1 MQLFNLKPSRGW
13 AILSA
18 LLAVASP
25 QALLHAQEVASSG
38 DSYIEEVVIIGT
50 RVRGRTETQT
60 SVPVDIINLGAIT
73 ESGFTEL
80 GPMLQA
86 VSPSFNFSRT
96 QISDASDLFRPAT
109 LRGLGPDQVLVL
121 VNGKR
126 RHRRSVLS
134 LSGTVG
140 EGATGTD
147 FNAIPTA
154 SIDHIEVLRDGAAA
168 QYGSDAIA
176 GVINIVL
183 KDFVDEYSLSARTGQ
198 TYGSDGEQY
207 QVSANAGFPL
217 GDGGYINLTAEHR
230 NGAPTNRA
238 DVSRQLGD
246 VRFQIGDSDSNAS
259 LFWLNAALPLS
270 ANSELYAFGGYSENE
285 ALGAGFYRFANNPA
299 RAVPQAF
306 PEGFLPRALNR
317 SKDYSFAAGIR
328 GEPSGD
334 WAYDISA
341 VYGKND
347 YTLRVRNAPNVS
359 IAAAF
364 LQANPG
370 ASDAEVAANVGPMSG
385 FSGALEFDQL
395 TINADF
401 TTQFQQASLGTVY
414 VAFGAE
420 YRDDGYEIIP
430 GQLESYSCG
439 LSPDNQFVPSI
450 LDPNTAA
457 TCGFQA
463 YPGFR
468 PETATTGNRD
478 NFAFYLDLESDLT
491 DWLILGIAARYEDY
505 GAIGEKLTGKASGR
519 VQVSDDLAF
528 RGAASTGFR
537 APSLQ
542 QALFT
547 TVATNATSAGLTE
560 QFLAPVGSE
569 FPRLFGIENLR
580 IEESKNFSL
589 GLVWEPLAGMTLTLD
604 AFQIDIDD
612 RIVLGSGLAPGQLAA
627 IPNAAQFLADN
638 GIGSANFFSNAV
650 DTRTKG
656 LDFVVSHNG
665 VFLGGDLM
673 TTFALHLNETTIRR
687 VNAPA
692 GVDEFLLFP
701 EPSRRFM
708 EKGQPR
714 ERVNL
719 TFNYKRGD
727 WGSLF
732 RVNYFGAT
740 ETSFFSAPGLGFP
753 QDAIDAIG
761 LDPSPVI
768 EPGDAFLVDLEVS
781 LNLTDSVT
789 IATGVNN
796 LLNEK
801 PEELSDNA
809 VLRFISDP
817 SMPFGNIKFPLRG
830 LAYGMNGGFYYTRLN
845 VNF

>member
-1 MQLFNLKPSRGW
+1 MKRFNRRRIGAAVTLCAWLTMVSPD
-13 AILSA
+13 A
-18 LLAVASP
+18 LLF
-25 QALLHAQEVASSG
+25 AQEVASS
-38 DSYIEEVVIIGT
+38 DDVHIQEVVTLGT
-50 RVRGRTETQT
+50 RVKGRTETQT
-60 SVPVDIINLGAIT
+60 SVPVDTINLGT
-73 ESGFTEL
+73 LSEGGFTEL

-86 VSPSFNFSRT
+86 VTPSFNFSRT

-109 LRGLGPDQVLVL
+109 LRGLGSDQVLVL
-121 VNGKR
+121 INGKR
-126 RHRRSVLS
+126 RHQRSVLN

-147 FNAIPTA
+147 FNAIPAA
-154 SIDHIEVLRDGAAA
+154 SIKRIEVLRDGAAA

-198 TYGSDGEQY
+198 TYDSDGEQY
-207 QVSANAGFPL
+207 QVSGSAGFPL
-217 GDGGYINLTAEHR
+217 GDGGHVNLTAEHR
-230 NGAPTNRA
+230 DGEPTNRA

-246 VRFQIGDSDSNAS
+246 VRFQIGDSDSKAS

-270 ANSELYAFGGYSENE
+270 TSVELYAFGGYSENE

-306 PEGFLPRALNR
+306 PEGFLPRDLNE
-317 SKDYSFAAGIR
+317 SEDYSFAAGIR
-328 GEPSGD
+328 GEASGD
-334 WAYDISA
+334 WTYDISA

-370 ASDAEVAANVGPMSG
+370 ASDAEIAANVGPTSG
-385 FSGALEFDQL
+385 FSGGLEFDQL

-401 TTQFQQASLGTVY
+401 TTQLHLASLNAIHI
-414 VAFGAE
+414 AFGAE
-420 YRDDGYEIIP
+420 YRDEGYEITP

-439 LSPDNQFVPSI
+439 LSSDNQFIPSI
-450 LDPNTAA
+450 SDPNTAA

-468 PETATTGNRD
+468 PETATVGERD
-478 NFAFYLDLESDLT
+478 NIAFYLDLESDLT

-505 GAIGEKLTGKASGR
+505 GALGDKLIGKASGR
-519 VQVSDDLAF
+519 VQVSDALAF

-542 QALFT
+542 QIFFT

-560 QFLAPVGSE
+560 QLLAPVGSE
-569 FPRLFGIENLR
+569 FPRLFGTKNLR
-580 IEESKNFSL
+580 IEESTNFSL
-589 GLVWEPLAGMTLTLD
+589 GLVWEPLATLTLTLD
-604 AFQIDIDD
+604 VFQIDIDD

-627 IPNAAQFLADN
+627 VPAAAQFLADN

-656 LDFVVSHNG
+656 LDLVVSHVG
-665 VFLGGDLM
+665 EFLGGDL
-673 TTFALHLNETTIRR
+673 TTTVALNLNKTTIQR

-692 GVDEFLLFP
+692 GVDERLLFP
-701 EPSRRFM
+701 EPSRRFV

-719 TFNYKRGD
+719 TFNYKRD
-727 WGSLF
+727 AWGGLF
-732 RVNYFGAT
+732 RLNYFGAT

-753 QDAIDAIG
+753 QGAIDAIG
-761 LDPSPVI
+761 LDPSSVI
-768 EPGDAFLVDLEVS
+768 EPGDAFLLDLEVS
-781 LNLTDSVT
+781 LHLTDSAT
-789 IATGVNN
+789 IAFGANN
-796 LLNEK
+796 LLDEK
-801 PEELSDNA
+801 PRELSDNA

-817 SMPFGNIKFPLRG
+817 STPFGNIKFPLRG
-830 LAYGMNGGFYYTRLN
+830 LAYGMSGGFYYTRLS